1 MFYYETICVAEKKL
15 ITLINKLKTIIKNVS
30 FLDAQSNSVRV
41 NCRARIFPKGF
52 SSCKK
57 IFATWMKGDARVRS
71 YVFVH
76 SSERR
81 MADPIIAIYTSKSLA
96 SGEDVPR
103 TTAERYLGSGFKMT
117 AV

>member
-1 MFYYETICVAEKKL
+1 
-15 ITLINKLKTIIKNVS
+15 
-30 FLDAQSNSVRV
+30 
-41 NCRARIFPKGF
+41 
-52 SSCKK
+52 
-57 IFATWMKGDARVRS
+57 MKGDARVRS